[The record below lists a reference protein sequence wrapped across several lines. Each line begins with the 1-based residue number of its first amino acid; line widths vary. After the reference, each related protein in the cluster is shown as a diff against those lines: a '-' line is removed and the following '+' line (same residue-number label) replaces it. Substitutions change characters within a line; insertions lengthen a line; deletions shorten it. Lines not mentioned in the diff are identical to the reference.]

1 MKIVSPVSLENTRHL
16 QSQTLLLICDTGQVL
31 LEWNSSNTIETMK
44 AETKRPLMD
53 WDPLTNSPESW
64 HSGTKRMLLV
74 PLCLRFSAYWAGC
87 QIEGITCIFW
97 LVEARESILKLVKNP
112 SSQDLEQD
120 ENKTSFGLCFSSL

>member
-1 MKIVSPVSLENTRHL
+1 
-16 QSQTLLLICDTGQVL
+16 
-31 LEWNSSNTIETMK
+31 
-44 AETKRPLMD
+44 
-53 WDPLTNSPESW
+53 
-64 HSGTKRMLLV
+64 MLLV

-120 ENKTSFGLCFSSL
+120 ENKTSFGLCFSSLWQMTRKTETIENNDHLWEEHDQ